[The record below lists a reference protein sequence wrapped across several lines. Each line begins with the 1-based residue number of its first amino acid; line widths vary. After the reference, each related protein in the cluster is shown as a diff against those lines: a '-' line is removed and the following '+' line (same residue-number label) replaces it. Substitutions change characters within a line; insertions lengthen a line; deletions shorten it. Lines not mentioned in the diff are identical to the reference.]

1 MMSLFMS
8 ETETQQTVLQDWN
21 EIQAMF
27 KVGSAMLPN
36 MAWFNGISSRLGS
49 KRVPRLMGSHSA
61 KCLRLFLD
69 KQTDK
74 NIKTLRTYAAINQEQ
89 VASAFKVTL
98 FGNISIPILL
108 LTLFHQLSDG
118 ALAILFRQVYNE
130 SPTAFW
136 RFVFGG
142 LFIVVLF
149 GSLAIYALAN
159 LNQARDIR
167 HLIDIYAAE
176 RGIYFGLED
185 MDNLSLN

>member
-1 MMSLFMS
+1 MMVLSMS
-8 ETETQQTVLQDWN
+8 ETETPQTVLQNWKD
-21 EIQAMF
+21 IQAMF
-27 KVGSAMLPN
+27 KARSAMRPN
-36 MAWFNGISSRLGS
+36 MAWFNGISSRLAS
-49 KRVPRLMGSHSA
+49 KRLPRLMESRSA
-61 KCLRLFLD
+61 KRLRLYLD
-69 KQTDK
+69 NQSDK
-74 NIKTLRTYAAINQEQ
+74 NVKTLRTYAAINQEQ

-108 LTLFHQLSDG
+108 FTLFHQLSDG
-118 ALAILFRQVYNE
+118 ALASLFRQVYIE

-142 LFIVVLF
+142 LFMVVLF

-185 MDNLSLN
+185 MDNLNLT